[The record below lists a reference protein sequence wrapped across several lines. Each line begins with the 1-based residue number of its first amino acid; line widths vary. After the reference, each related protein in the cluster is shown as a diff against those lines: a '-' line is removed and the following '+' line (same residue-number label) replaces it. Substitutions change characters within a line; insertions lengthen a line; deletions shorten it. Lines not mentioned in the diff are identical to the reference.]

1 MKIKPNI
8 YQKNRHY
15 SVIFLQF
22 FAIAKPYMGLMI
34 DCFPYNMTGFLFG
47 TCTYTVTTIF
57 LIIYTFSVGRTYCYS
72 KVGCTISFLFYRK
85 VYQWEDL
92 QIKKYEKKF
101 TYIVGRWSCGEA
113 DGVFFSVKPYK
124 YHKMNGSP
132 ITLSEIFQPSKFY
145 VLFPYEIKKYDMFP
159 YPMADRDEFLGLLK
173 EWGVKIEGLENENT

>member
-1 MKIKPNI
+1 
-8 YQKNRHY
+8 
-15 SVIFLQF
+15 
-22 FAIAKPYMGLMI
+22 MGLMI
-34 DCFPYNMTGFLFG
+34 DCFPYDMTGFLFG

-132 ITLSEIFQPSKFY
+132 ITLSEIFQPSKLY